1 MNCDESLP
9 TTLCA
14 ICNVAIDSSV
24 DAIQSHLDAVHDNV
38 GVAAYF
44 EKFVRKNDL
53 DDVSSAEH
61 FEENFDCFRFNLLGI
76 ILVTF
81 KPNSYYSLFAFGPVE
96 LILLLRNCSPLSLTL
111 QHRSSQISNLIVKH
125 W

>member
-9 TTLCA
+9 STLCA

-24 DAIQSHLDAVHDNV
+24 EAIQSHLDAVHDNV

-61 FEENFDCFRFNLLGI
+61 FEENFDCFRFNNSSYIQTEFLL
-76 ILVTF
+76 
-81 KPNSYYSLFAFGPVE
+81 
-96 LILLLRNCSPLSLTL
+96 
-111 QHRSSQISNLIVKH
+111 
-125 W
+125 